1 MSDLSRVEDILQATI
16 DGAAYDSAPMSRVEE
31 LLLELKAVIEQG
43 GGGGGG
49 SVVSWSQIQ
58 TTGTKIAEITINGT
72 PTEVKTPAQTSEID
86 DSATTSANTWSADKI
101 SGEITSHLIADI
113 SDVTFGG
120 A

>member
-16 DGAAYDSAPMSRVEE
+16 DGAAYDGAPMSRVEE

-43 GGGGGG
+43 GGGGG
-49 SVVSWSQIQ
+49 SVVTWNQIQ
-58 TTGTKIAEITINGT
+58 TSGDKIAEITINGT
-72 PTEVKTPAQTSEID
+72 TTDVNSPSQTSEID
-86 DSATTSANTWSADKI
+86 DSAITSANTWSADKI

-120 A
+120 E

>member
-16 DGAAYDSAPMSRVEE
+16 DGAAYDGASMSRIEE

-49 SVVSWSQIQ
+49 SVVTWNQIQ
-58 TTGTKIAEITINGT
+58 TSGDKIAEITINGT
-72 PTEVKTPAQTSEID
+72 TTEVKSPAQTSEID
-86 DSATTSANTWSADKI
+86 DASTTVANTWSADKI
-101 SGEITSHLIADI
+101 NSEITSHLIADI

-120 A
+120 E